1 MTIRSGIGFDAHRF
15 AENRRLV
22 LGGVCIEHEF
32 GLAGHSDA
40 DVLCH
45 AISDALLGSVG
56 EGDIGS
62 LFPDSD
68 SRWEGAD
75 SLEMLADVGR
85 LLTERR
91 ASVVNVDATVI
102 AETPKLGPYVTQMRQ
117 NIAQSLLLGVG
128 AVSVKATTVEGMA
141 ALGRG
146 EGIAAMAVVSIDRGE

>member
-128 AVSVKATTVEGMA
+128 AVSVKATTVEGMG